1 MNVVAIIGCG
11 RIANYAH
18 LPALNKLDNVRIK
31 YACDIIKS
39 KAEKAKLEYSKVENV
54 IVDYHDALNDKEVDT
69 VFVLVPNYEHKRIT
83 IDALKAGK
91 NVLCEKPIALNYED
105 ALEMQKVAKNAG
117 KILNIGVNNRYNAAV
132 NTVKKY
138 CEDGTL
144 GHIYHVESHFFTTRS
159 IPGLGGPFTTKK
171 LSGGGVLIDW
181 GVHILDLI
189 QYLVGHKTL
198 KSVSASTS
206 SELAK
211 NMKEYKYGNMWAEDT
226 ADIEHG
232 VNDVEEFVSCFA
244 RYDGYTLSL
253 TGGWA
258 TNIPADEFYIDIY
271 GSKAGIRLYYVKQT
285 FKIFSGETLEV
296 TESNVPNEN
305 HYDIEDKMFIDSVES
320 GIPNRGH
327 IDEVIDI
334 EKLIDLIYQSAEEEK
349 EIRL

>member
-1 MNVVAIIGCG
+1 MSVVAIIGCG

-18 LPALNKLDNVRIK
+18 FPALEKLDNVRIK
-31 YACDIIKS
+31 YACDIIL
-39 KAEKAKLEYSKVENV
+39 EKANKAKQDYSKVENV
-54 IVDYHDALNDKEVDT
+54 ILDYHDALNDPEVDT

-83 IDALKAGK
+83 IDALRAGK
-91 NVLCEKPIALNYED
+91 NVLCEKPIALNYKD
-105 ALEMQKVAKNAG
+105 ALEMQKEAQKAH

-132 NTVKKY
+132 NQVKKY

-144 GHIYHVESHFFTTRS
+144 GHIYHVEAHFFTTRS

-181 GVHILDLI
+181 GVHILDLV
-189 QYLVGHKTL
+189 QYLVGHKEL
-198 KSVSASTS
+198 KSVSASAKT
-206 SELAK
+206 ELAK
-211 NMKEYKYGNMWAEDT
+211 DMKEYKYGNMWAEDT

-232 VNDVEEFVSCFA
+232 TNDVEEFISCFA

-258 TNIPADEFYIDIY
+258 TNIPADEFYMDIY
-271 GSKAGIRLYYVKQT
+271 GSKAGIRLFFNTQK

-296 TESNVPNEN
+296 TESDIEFEN
-305 HYDIEDKMFIDSVES
+305 HYDIEDKMFIESVTT
-320 GIPNRGH
+320 GKPNRGH
-327 IDEVIDI
+327 IDEVIDV
-334 EKLIDLIYQSAEEEK
+334 EKLIDLIYESAEEDK

>member
-1 MNVVAIIGCG
+1 MSVVAIIGCG

-31 YACDIIKS
+31 YACDIIIE
-39 KAEKAKLEYSKVENV
+39 KAEKAKKDYPKVENV
-54 IVDYHDALNDKEVDT
+54 ILDYHDALNDEEVDA

-83 IDALKAGK
+83 IDALRAGK
-91 NVLCEKPIALNYED
+91 NVLCEKPIALNYQD
-105 ALEMQKVAKNAG
+105 AKEMQIEAQKAH

-132 NTVKKY
+132 NTIKKY
-138 CEDGTL
+138 VEDGTL
-144 GHIYHVESHFFTTRS
+144 GEIYHVESHFFTTRS

-171 LSGGGVLIDW
+171 MSGGGVLIDW
-181 GVHILDLI
+181 GVHVLDLV
-189 QYLVGHKTL
+189 QYIVGHKTL
-198 KSVSASTS
+198 KSVSASTNS
-206 SELAK
+206 VLAK
-211 NMKEYKYGNMWAEDT
+211 NMKEYRYGNMWAEDT

-232 VNDVEEFVSCFA
+232 INDVEEFFSCFA

-258 TNIPADEFYIDIY
+258 TNIPADEFYLDIY
-271 GSKAGIRLYYVKQT
+271 GSKAGVRLFYNTQT

-296 TESNVPNEN
+296 TESNVPFEN
-305 HYDIEDKMFIDSVES
+305 HYEIEDKMFIES
-320 GIPNRGH
+320 IETGKPNRGY

-334 EKLIDLIYQSAEEEK
+334 EKLIDTIYQSAEEER